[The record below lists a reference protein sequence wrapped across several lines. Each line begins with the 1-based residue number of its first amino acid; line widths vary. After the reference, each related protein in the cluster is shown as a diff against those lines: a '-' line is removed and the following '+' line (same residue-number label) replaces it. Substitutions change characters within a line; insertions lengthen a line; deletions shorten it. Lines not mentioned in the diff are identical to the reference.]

1 MEQQLAA
8 LYNKLAKHI
17 VAMIPVK
24 WDTFHYLGEVEKGKQ
39 SHSSVFYFVI
49 YQPGSLLSQTICPK
63 SIRYLKAATWFS
75 GRN

>member
-24 WDTFHYLGEVEKGKQ
+24 WDTFHYLGEVERGNKAIPRC
-39 SHSSVFYFVI
+39 SIFVI